1 RAGGDF
7 ERARTQLVYGRW
19 LRRRRRTREARGP
32 LRDALVAFE
41 TSDAHFWAALARAE
55 LRAAGEAVAGDRRGS
70 GPLTALTPQQQR
82 IARCVAEGA
91 TNREVA
97 LRLSVSPRT
106 VDHHL
111 RNVFAALGVRSRVEL
126 ARLLDRDEKDAADL

>member
-1 RAGGDF
+1 
-7 ERARTQLVYGRW
+7 
-19 LRRRRRTREARGP
+19 
-32 LRDALVAFE
+32 
-41 TSDAHFWAALARAE
+41 
-55 LRAAGEAVAGDRRGS
+55 
-70 GPLTALTPQQQR
+70 
-82 IARCVAEGA
+82 VAEGA

-126 ARLLDRDEKDAADL
+126 SRWLDRAEQTTAHS

>member
-1 RAGGDF
+1 MDAPDQSGP
-7 ERARTQLVYGRW
+7 
-19 LRRRRRTREARGP
+19 GP
-32 LRDALVAFE
+32 L
-41 TSDAHFWAALARAE
+41 
-55 LRAAGEAVAGDRRGS
+55 AG
-70 GPLTALTPQQQR
+70 LTPQQQR

-111 RNVFAALGVRSRVEL
+111 RNVFAALGVRSRTEL
-126 ARLLDRDEKDAADL
+126 ARLLDRGGGARLQDRDEKNRADL

>member
-1 RAGGDF
+1 
-7 ERARTQLVYGRW
+7 E
-19 LRRRRRTREARGP
+19 
-32 LRDALVAFE
+32 
-41 TSDAHFWAALARAE
+41 
-55 LRAAGEAVAGDRRGS
+55 AAGQGAPRVLGR
-70 GPLTALTPQQQR
+70 LTPQQLR

-126 ARLLDRDEKDAADL
+126 TRVLAAAGDGRHDG

>member
-1 RAGGDF
+1 WHVPGSSPSATATASCRP
-7 ERARTQLVYGRW
+7 RCSW
-19 LRRRRRTREARGP
+19 RRRNRSGTGP
-32 LRDALVAFE
+32 L
-41 TSDAHFWAALARAE
+41 
-55 LRAAGEAVAGDRRGS
+55 AG
-70 GPLTALTPQQQR
+70 LTPQQQR

-111 RNVFAALGVRSRVEL
+111 RNVFAALGVRSRTEL
-126 ARLLDRDEKDAADL
+126 ARLLDH

>member
-1 RAGGDF
+1 MSF
-7 ERARTQLVYGRW
+7 ERG
-19 LRRRRRTREARGP
+19 G
-32 LRDALVAFE
+32 
-41 TSDAHFWAALARAE
+41 AHGWAAQTRAE
-55 LRAAGEAVAGDRRGS
+55 LRATGDAGQDRPHGE
-70 GPLTALTPQQQR
+70 LALLTPQQLR

-126 ARLLDRDEKDAADL
+126 SRWLDRAEKTTAHP